1 MQFNRLSIRLAL
13 WMLVASALLQL
24 AHGLYR
30 YSTDIPQ
37 AEQNARLAIDRVV
50 HSIQPALSESLY
62 QYNENLAQQILK
74 TFQTYPSVLDVKLVD
89 DESQPFGSWSRL
101 QSDTGSM
108 PSLDEVEQIS
118 WPITY
123 EEQTVG
129 YLLMDVQWDSAK
141 LAAQQAV
148 WDIIGFSIL
157 MGMMAMGILY
167 WIAQVMV
174 ANPIAKMSQF
184 LSQLNPR
191 QLSEQDIQPLSEIAS
206 QAELYNLKQSLH
218 EILNQLHRHLADKQK
233 TMELLQGYNENLE
246 YEVTKRTSELEIAK
260 NKAESANQSKTD
272 FLNTMTHELRTPLN
286 SIIGFSSILAGQEL
300 PERLLKLSK
309 NIHNSGQQLLELIN
323 DIIDYISLE
332 SNPLQVQVFSVFDV
346 IQSVNQEVQAAA
358 KAKGLQYSSIENSE
372 TIMKGDPKRLS
383 MVLRHLLNNAIKFTQ
398 TGSVWFSIDLIDQA
412 NIVFVVR
419 DSGVGMDMDNIE
431 FLTNA
436 FNQHEQG
443 LDRTSEGVG
452 LGLAIVNRVCQKW
465 QGQLTFVSPE
475 GGGTEVRLTLPLEM
489 SEQSALP

>member
-1 MQFNRLSIRLAL
+1 M
-13 WMLVASALLQL
+13 ASALLQL

-419 DSGVGMDMDNIE
+419 DSGVGMDVDNIE

>member
-1 MQFNRLSIRLAL
+1 M
-13 WMLVASALLQL
+13 ASALLQL
-24 AHGLYR
+24 ALGLYR

-37 AEQNARLAIDRVV
+37 AERNARLEIDRIVR
-50 HSIQPALSESLY
+50 SIQPALSESLY

-74 TFQTYPSVLDVKLVD
+74 TFQSYPSVLDVKLVD

-101 QSDTGSM
+101 RSDTRSM

-129 YLLMDVQWDSAK
+129 HLLMDVQWHSAK

-191 QLSEQDIQPLSEIAS
+191 QLSEQDIQSLSEIAS
-206 QAELYNLKQSLH
+206 QAELQVLKQSLH
-218 EILNQLHRHLADKQK
+218 EILKQLHHHLADKQK
-233 TMELLQGYNENLE
+233 TMELLQGFNENLE

-260 NKAESANQSKTD
+260 NKAETANQSKTD

-309 NIHNSGQQLLELIN
+309 NIHTSGQQLLELVN

-346 IQSVNQEVQAAA
+346 LQSVNQEAQAAA
-358 KAKGLQYSSIENSE
+358 DAKGLQFITSDNSE

-383 MVLRHLLNNAIKFTQ
+383 MVLRHLLSNAVKFTQ
-398 TGSVWFSIDLIDQA
+398 SGSVQLSIDLAGQSD
-412 NIVFVVR
+412 IVFVVR
-419 DSGVGMDMDNIE
+419 DSGVGIDVNNIE

-452 LGLAIVNRVCQKW
+452 LGLAIVHRVCQKW
-465 QGQLTFVSPE
+465 QGQLAFTTPE

-489 SEQSALP
+489 SQSKELP

>member
-1 MQFNRLSIRLAL
+1 
-13 WMLVASALLQL
+13 
-24 AHGLYR
+24 
-30 YSTDIPQ
+30 
-37 AEQNARLAIDRVV
+37 
-50 HSIQPALSESLY
+50 
-62 QYNENLAQQILK
+62 
-74 TFQTYPSVLDVKLVD
+74 
-89 DESQPFGSWSRL
+89 
-101 QSDTGSM
+101 
-108 PSLDEVEQIS
+108 
-118 WPITY
+118 
-123 EEQTVG
+123 
-129 YLLMDVQWDSAK
+129 
-141 LAAQQAV
+141 
-148 WDIIGFSIL
+148 
-157 MGMMAMGILY
+157 MGILY

-233 TMELLQGYNENLE
+233 TMELLQSFNENLE
-246 YEVTKRTSELEIAK
+246 QEVTKRTSELEIAK

-346 IQSVNQEVQAAA
+346 IQSVNQEVKAAA
-358 KAKGLQYSSIENSE
+358 KAKGLQYSSIESSE
-372 TIMKGDPKRLS
+372 TIMKGHPKRLS

-412 NIVFVVR
+412 SIVFVVR
-419 DSGVGMDMDNIE
+419 DSGVGMDVDNIE

-465 QGQLTFVSPE
+465 QGQLRFVSPE